1 MPRSNRPGSTRGP
14 SSAYTDDGPPLS
26 TSASGL
32 RARMRS
38 TGTSWA
44 TSSEYTRHSRT
55 RLAISWEYWP
65 PRSTTRTG
73 RSSAPCSGTGSGTT
87 SPTALPGH
95 PDLLRLLEL
104 LALGL
109 DGRGEHQL
117 RLLEVVDRFVAARGH
132 RGAEGAHQVQ
142 RPVVLVGGADDD
154 LLERRGLFHLHPR
167 PARKRWMEGGHPP
180 VVAASRRLLGAGEGR
195 ADHHRVGAAGDG
207 LGDVAAGAHPAVG
220 DDVAVLP
227 CLEQVLHA
235 RSRRVGD
242 GGRLR
247 DAHTEHAT
255 RRAGRTR
262 ADADEHALRTGPHE
276 VEGRL
281 VRGTAADDRRNRK
294 LGDELLQVQHGPI
307 RGDVLGGD
315 DGALDDEDVQPGL
328 QRHLVVLP
336 DALRGERPYRQD
348 A

>member
-207 LGDVAAGAHPAVG
+207 LGD
-220 DDVAVLP
+220 
-227 CLEQVLHA
+227 
-235 RSRRVGD
+235 

-294 LGDELLQVQHGPI
+294 LGDELLQVQ
-307 RGDVLGGD
+307 
-315 DGALDDEDVQPGL
+315 
-328 QRHLVVLP
+328 
-336 DALRGERPYRQD
+336 
-348 A
+348 